1 MMNKFCPAWLL
12 LLTLSP
18 MVLAQPVEEAPVVDI
33 FAVRSWEPPPVVAAM
48 AATAA
53 PAAPEAPPLPFRFLG
68 RIVDADR
75 GPAYLLDNGSR
86 VVVVAVGDLIG
97 KNYRV
102 EKYENGRLLF
112 RYRPMNVRQALDVGE
127 KK

>member
-1 MMNKFCPAWLL
+1 MMSKSIPAWLL
-12 LLTLSP
+12 LLALP
-18 MVLAQPVEEAPVVDI
+18 MVLAQQAAEVPVVDI
-33 FAVRSWEPPPVVAAM
+33 FAVRSWEPPAVAAEMVVAA
-48 AATAA
+48 
-53 PAAPEAPPLPFRFLG
+53 APEPPQAPPLPFRFLG

-75 GPAYLLDNGSR
+75 GAAYLLDDGSR
-86 VVVVAVGDLIG
+86 VIVVGVGDSIG

>member
-1 MMNKFCPAWLL
+1 MMSKSHPAWLL

-18 MVLAQPVEEAPVVDI
+18 MVLAQPPEGVPLVDI

-48 AATAA
+48 AAPA
-53 PAAPEAPPLPFRFLG
+53 PPPAPEAPPLPFRFLG

-75 GPAYLLDNGSR
+75 EPAYLLDDGSR
-86 VVVVAVGDLIG
+86 VIVVAVGDLIG